1 MSEVMEDGA
10 FAKSGSVPGT
20 GPIKLHMVS
29 LGCDK
34 NLVDSENMLGILTA
48 RGYELTDDEQ
58 EAEVAVI
65 NTCCF
70 IEDAK
75 KESIDRIFDLVR
87 LKETANL
94 KVLVVAGCMAERY
107 TDELMEEIPEI
118 DAFIGT
124 TGIASIA
131 QAVEDTLAG
140 KKAVARSD
148 ISTDPLLNPAQR
160 IVTTGGHYAFLKIA
174 EGCDKNCTYCAIPR
188 FRGHY
193 RSFPMERLTEEARIL
208 AERGVRELILVAQ
221 ETTLYG
227 KDLYGEKSLHRL
239 LRELCRIDTLRWIR
253 VLYCYPEEIYPELIE
268 VMAEEEK
275 ICHYLDLPIQH
286 AADSVLR
293 RMNRRTTE
301 ADLRQLIGSLRERI
315 PDIALRTTLITGFPG
330 ETDEEHACVMN
341 FISEMKFDRLGV
353 FRYSREEDTPAAAMK
368 GQVKQAVKKKRF
380 AELMTR
386 QQGISLQKNKEKIGT
401 VMDVFV
407 EGSIPE
413 DGVYVGRSYRD
424 APSVDGFV
432 FFSSPREFMS
442 GDFVRVR
449 ITSASEYDLHG
460 ELYEAEEAFSD

>member
-1 MSEVMEDGA
+1 MAMSEVMEDGA

-48 RGYELTDDEQ
+48 RGYEVTDDEQ

-208 AERGVRELILVAQ
+208 AGRGVRELILVAQ
-221 ETTLYG
+221 ETTL
-227 KDLYGEKSLHRL
+227 
-239 LRELCRIDTLRWIR
+239 
-253 VLYCYPEEIYPELIE
+253 
-268 VMAEEEK
+268 
-275 ICHYLDLPIQH
+275 
-286 AADSVLR
+286 
-293 RMNRRTTE
+293 
-301 ADLRQLIGSLRERI
+301 
-315 PDIALRTTLITGFPG
+315 
-330 ETDEEHACVMN
+330 
-341 FISEMKFDRLGV
+341 
-353 FRYSREEDTPAAAMK
+353 
-368 GQVKQAVKKKRF
+368 
-380 AELMTR
+380 
-386 QQGISLQKNKEKIGT
+386 
-401 VMDVFV
+401 
-407 EGSIPE
+407 
-413 DGVYVGRSYRD
+413 
-424 APSVDGFV
+424 
-432 FFSSPREFMS
+432 
-442 GDFVRVR
+442 
-449 ITSASEYDLHG
+449 
-460 ELYEAEEAFSD
+460 

>member
-1 MSEVMEDGA
+1 MEDGV
-10 FAKSGSVPGT
+10 FAKSGSASGT

-148 ISTDPLLNPAQR
+148 ISTDPLLNPGQR

-193 RSFPMERLTEEARIL
+193 RSFPMERLN
-208 AERGVRELILVAQ
+208 
-221 ETTLYG
+221 
-227 KDLYGEKSLHRL
+227 GEKSLHRL

-301 ADLRQLIGSLRERI
+301 ADLRQLIRSLRERI

-386 QQGISLQKNKEKIGT
+386 QQGISLQKNKDRIGSL
-401 VMDVFV
+401 MDVFV